1 MSILDIFKSKKVL
14 DSSPAVQNDI
24 YDSNVSQK
32 AGMGGINYID
42 SHAYEIDRIDIS
54 QITPLRTFDN
64 MPHNLAGIAYKNY
77 SSWQNYA
84 ASVGSNNSLQQYSQH
99 ILNRLS
105 YQECANLATD
115 SMISKAVDV
124 ITREL
129 FKSGGRWIN
138 SHLDIDNFE
147 MILNSL
153 NFYNKIRLGVQ
164 RALEYGGAFLY
175 INTDDTDLS
184 LPLYLNERTASTN
197 KITGLTVIEPWQ
209 AAPVQVNSFNP
220 LKENY
225 MEPELWWVLGAS
237 STVHKTRLI
246 PVVFYSVPDL
256 IKPLYNYLGLPLSF
270 YMKNYVSNA
279 DTVRQS
285 ISDLVLRFRTKIIK
299 TTAQK
304 IADPQTQARVKYMN
318 ATSNNLATLLLAKDE
333 EWIETV
339 TSLSGMDNLLSQ
351 MYELM
356 TASTRGIPVTK
367 LLGLSP
373 RGFNATGEY
382 DENNFYDVIDGY
394 SQTVVVPVMER
405 LAEYILC
412 FKAGILSEPK
422 YEFNPRKQI
431 RPKEQAEINNLKADY
446 ISKLIMSGVIAGRD
460 AIKAISEDNFK
471 FDWIDMAD
479 YKVPENP
486 EVEQEM
492 FNKFLDEW
500 KESEHKRDENGRFA
514 KMEGAKNSGGPENN
528 NKELETLIKKRDI
541 LIDEWNKKYI
551 NFRFD
556 DPSTWG
562 ENITHLS
569 HKERVDKVLAAI
581 KKNGVD
587 LEKYN
592 ISISEN
598 RFGQTSVYLTY
609 KGYRIRISD
618 HMNSDYF
625 NTANYRLSIS
635 DIEDTLPGILEIID
649 TSSEINK
656 IRAEEAKKARRLEY
670 EQKKESRQNKRA
682 SEASEVEAKAKEY
695 MELHKD
701 FPYQEELKKLVD
713 KAVKWYMNGSSS
725 KLKLPDSKER
735 YRIKQAYKEKA
746 EKDLPQAEKNIL
758 KVSRMALSGNNEY
771 YPAPTQDMIDKY
783 GLENEDIYLNSKYS
797 KEIHSKYPEID
808 YDDLIRI
815 IGTSLY
821 TPKAVE
827 AYTTEK
833 GYQGYKFTTKS
844 EKYGY
849 DVKVDMVKYP
859 HWYEIKNAELNKI

>member
-1 MSILDIFKSKKVL
+1 MSILDIFRSEKRKVV
-14 DSSPAVQNDI
+14 DSSPI
-24 YDSNVSQK
+24 DSSGDGPRMTNS
-32 AGMGGINYID
+32 GGVNYID
-42 SHAYEIDRIDIS
+42 SHAYESRNINIS
-54 QITPLRTFDN
+54 EIAPIRTFDN
-64 MPHNLAGIAYKNY
+64 MPRELAGMAYRNF

-84 ASVGSNNSLQQYSQH
+84 ASVGTNNSLQQYSQH

-153 NFYNKIRLGVQ
+153 HFYDKVRLAVQ
-164 RALEYGGAFLY
+164 RALEYGGAFVY

-225 MEPELWWVLGAS
+225 MEPELWWVLGAGG
-237 STVHKTRLI
+237 TVHKTRLI

-339 TSLSGMDNLLSQ
+339 TSLTGMDNLLSQ

-471 FDWIDMAD
+471 FDWIDVED

-486 EVEQEM
+486 EVEKEIFNTWMDSYLDSSPTNQAQNDKVEDEWVMDKKDANGLEHDPETGQFASKGGSGKQKTKKTYQEM
-492 FNKFLDEW
+492 CGTAYKEYSGKPQEAIEHLLDIQNGYVPAAAHKDGIGDIDFLWGEPYGKDT
-500 KESEHKRDENGRFA
+500 KGYGFA
-514 KMEGAKNSGGPENN
+514 HIIEEREIQGFDGTA
-528 NKELETLIKKRDI
+528 LIKRLPEVIEK
-541 LIDEWNKKYI
+541 
-551 NFRFD
+551 
-556 DPSTWG
+556 G
-562 ENITHLS
+562 E
-569 HKERVDKVLAAI
+569 V
-581 KKNGVD
+581 G
-587 LEKYN
+587 
-592 ISISEN
+592 
-598 RFGQTSVYLTY
+598 
-609 KGYRIRISD
+609 KGYAGRKTITYNDSILVFEKND
-618 HMNSDYF
+618 NSNWLLTEYLLYDKM
-625 NTANYRLSIS
+625 
-635 DIEDTLPGILEIID
+635 D
-649 TSSEINK
+649 
-656 IRAEEAKKARRLEY
+656 EETRK
-670 EQKKESRQNKRA
+670 
-682 SEASEVEAKAKEY
+682 KAKE
-695 MELHKD
+695 
-701 FPYQEELKKLVD
+701 LKK
-713 KAVKWYMNGSSS
+713 KAN
-725 KLKLPDSKER
+725 KER
-735 YRIKQAYKEKA
+735 TQLYEK
-746 EKDLPQAEKNIL
+746 
-758 KVSRMALSGNNEY
+758 
-771 YPAPTQDMIDKY
+771 
-783 GLENEDIYLNSKYS
+783 
-797 KEIHSKYPEID
+797 
-808 YDDLIRI
+808 
-815 IGTSLY
+815 
-821 TPKAVE
+821 
-827 AYTTEK
+827 
-833 GYQGYKFTTKS
+833 
-844 EKYGY
+844 
-849 DVKVDMVKYP
+849 
-859 HWYEIKNAELNKI
+859 